1 MKLVVVSDNHRDQA
15 VLTWIVSEYPGAD
28 HYLHVGDSEMSE
40 EQLTSLGFYGV
51 RGNYPFEPKF
61 PNDLLMEFAGVKTF
75 ITHGHKYGVKLGIY
89 GLVEAA
95 ISLNVHLVLYGHTHQ
110 PKINEFENILFVNP
124 GSASSSRSV
133 CSSFAIITIEQERI
147 LIEIIEC
154 YTKKVLSEYSRF
166 LDLR

>member
-1 MKLVVVSDNHRDQA
+1 MKLVVVSDNHRDKE
-15 VLTWIVSEYPGAD
+15 VLTWIQSEYAGAD
-28 HYLHVGDSEMSE
+28 HYIHVGDSEMSE
-40 EQLTSLGFYGV
+40 DQLTSLGFYGV

-61 PNDLLMEFAGVKTF
+61 PNDLLLEFAGVKTF

-124 GSASSSRSV
+124 GSASSQRSMY
-133 CSSFAIITIEQERI
+133 SSFAVINIEEQRIT
-147 LIEIIEC
+147 IEIIEV
-154 YTKKVLSEYSRF
+154 YTKRILSEYSRIM
-166 LDLR
+166 DLR

>member
-1 MKLVVVSDNHRDQA
+1 MKLVVVSDNHRDKE
-15 VLTWIVSEYPGAD
+15 VLTWIHSEYAGAD
-28 HYLHVGDSEMSE
+28 HYIHVGDSEMSE
-40 EQLTSLGFYGV
+40 DQLTSLGFYGV

-61 PNDLLMEFAGVKTF
+61 PNDLLLEFAGVKTF

-124 GSASSSRSV
+124 GSASSQRSMY
-133 CSSFAIITIEQERI
+133 SSFAVITIEEQRI
-147 LIEIIEC
+147 TIAIIEV
-154 YTKKVLSEYSRF
+154 YTKRILSEYSRIM
-166 LDLR
+166 DLR

>member
-1 MKLVVVSDNHRDQA
+1 M
-15 VLTWIVSEYPGAD
+15 
-28 HYLHVGDSEMSE
+28 
-40 EQLTSLGFYGV
+40 TSLGFYGV

-61 PNDLLMEFAGVKTF
+61 PNDLLTEFAGVKTF

-133 CSSFAIITIEQERI
+133 YSSFALITIEEERI

-154 YTKKVLSEYSRF
+154 YTKKVLSEYNRF